1 MTPVS
6 DARIPVTSTTQPTAN
21 RFICHWPAAGSGD
34 LPHISGRSESER
46 LLKVFGDVLAAVREA
61 AESADTASAPNS
73 EKDTGTATIDAPGS
87 GTVDGA
93 GEPAV

>member
-1 MTPVS
+1 M
-6 DARIPVTSTTQPTAN
+6 
-21 RFICHWPAAGSGD
+21 
-34 LPHISGRSESER
+34 
-46 LLKVFGDVLAAVREA
+46 FGDVLAAVREA